1 MKIRDCVKEANL
13 FNFCRGNLCRNCR
26 QCIQDRQELWYWV
39 LLSNKR
45 TYISWSWWST
55 CAFLVYS
62 LYLVFLVEET
72 VCNFWYA
79 CEFSKIRSSML
90 FHLIFESLLPQISH
104 PLKYKNHLCFNFFS
118 VQVVVLQIS
127 YESLAKTPQ
136 NITVESIV
144 RTKF

>member
-1 MKIRDCVKEANL
+1 
-13 FNFCRGNLCRNCR
+13 
-26 QCIQDRQELWYWV
+26 
-39 LLSNKR
+39 
-45 TYISWSWWST
+45 
-55 CAFLVYS
+55 
-62 LYLVFLVEET
+62 
-72 VCNFWYA
+72 
-79 CEFSKIRSSML
+79 ML
-90 FHLIFESLLPQISH
+90 FHLIFDLLPQISH